1 MEKIRFDYSKLRG
14 RIVEKCGS
22 QKAFADKIGISE
34 NTLTNKLMGY
44 TYFNQKDI
52 AAAKAVLDIAPEDI
66 STYFFTF

>member
-34 NTLTNKLMGY
+34 CTLTSKLMGY

-52 AAAKAVLDIAPEDI
+52 TAAKAVLDIAPEDI